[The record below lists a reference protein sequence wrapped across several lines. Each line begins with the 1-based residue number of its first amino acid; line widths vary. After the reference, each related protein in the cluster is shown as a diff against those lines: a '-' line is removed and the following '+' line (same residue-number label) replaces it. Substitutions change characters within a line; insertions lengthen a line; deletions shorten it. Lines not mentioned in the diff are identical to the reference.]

1 MFDIYRPITTLSGVK
16 SFAQYLYGE
25 IKLAFH
31 PDESFEDYIDID
43 SHNYVFSKSEAKCL
57 NKRMEECFK
66 VCEKEKVDIYN
77 YMMQYS
83 PIHSFM
89 RN

>member
-43 SHNYVFSKSEAKCL
+43 SHKYIFTQSEAKSL
-57 NKRMEECFK
+57 NERMEECFN
-66 VCEKEKVDIYN
+66 VCDKENVDIYE

-83 PIHSFM
+83 PLHSLM
-89 RN
+89 QN